1 MSKIEMIKQYY
12 EPNLGKGL
20 PDFKV
25 LGWES
30 REAQY
35 MRFEMFGKNIEI
47 ENKKLLDVGCGLGNL
62 IEYLSEKGVSF
73 DYTGVDISQKMI
85 DYAKKRNPTFRF
97 LCLDIFNDN
106 TFSPH
111 DFDIVYTSGIFNL
124 NLGNNNEFV
133 EIALKRLFYLARSVV
148 AFNLLH
154 HKSPDKDDRY
164 FYFSPEEIVETIKHF
179 KCDLSDI
186 QVIEGYLKNDFMII
200 CKK

>member
-35 MRFEMFGKNIEI
+35 IRFEMFEKNIEI

-62 IEYLSEKGVSF
+62 IEYLSERCISF
-73 DYTGVDISQKMI
+73 DYTGIDISQKMI
-85 DYAKKRNPTFRF
+85 DCARKRNPSFRF

-111 DFDIVYTSGIFNL
+111 DFDIIYTSGIFIFL
-124 NLGNNNEFV
+124 Q
-133 EIALKRLFYLARSVV
+133 KRLLKQLNILNTISVKYK
-148 AFNLLH
+148 L
-154 HKSPDKDDRY
+154 
-164 FYFSPEEIVETIKHF
+164 
-179 KCDLSDI
+179 
-186 QVIEGYLKNDFMII
+186 
-200 CKK
+200 